1 MKKLFFVFAFLAFA
15 CGSDD
20 DNNNEETSFILVG
33 TWAGYITESED
44 DIGSEFEVELV
55 LNSDSTGTLIVIWE
69 MDTETS
75 SFSWSSTDT
84 QINLNFDSEPDEPE
98 ILYYFVIDQDTM
110 LVSEDE
116 EGDDE
121 FPTMYRQ

>member
-20 DNNNEETSFILVG
+20 DNNNEETSFVLVG

-84 QINLNFDSEPDEPE
+84 QINLNYDSEPDELV
-98 ILYYFVIDQDTM
+98 ILYYSVIDQDTM
-110 LVSEDE
+110 LVG
-116 EGDDE
+116 GDDE
-121 FPTMYRQ
+121 FTTMYRQ

>member
-15 CGSDD
+15 CASDD
-20 DNNNEETSFILVG
+20 DNNNEETSFVLVG

-55 LNSDSTGTLIVIWE
+55 LNSDSTGIVIWE

>member
-33 TWAGYITESED
+33 TWEGTITEPGYDTE
-44 DIGSEFEVELV
+44 GQVELV

>member
-20 DNNNEETSFILVG
+20 DNNNEETSFVLVG
-33 TWAGYITESED
+33 TWEGTITEPGYDTE
-44 DIGSEFEVELV
+44 GQVELV

-84 QINLNFDSEPDEPE
+84 QINLNYDSEPDELV
-98 ILYYFVIDQDTM
+98 ILYYSVIDQDTM
-110 LVSEDE
+110 LVGGDE

-121 FPTMYRQ
+121 FTTMYRQ

>member
-20 DNNNEETSFILVG
+20 DNNNEETSFVLVG
-33 TWAGYITESED
+33 TWEGTITEPGYDTE
-44 DIGSEFEVELV
+44 GQVELV

-75 SFSWSSTDT
+75 TFSWSSTDT
-84 QINLNFDSEPDEPE
+84 QINLNYDSEPDELV
-98 ILYYFVIDQDTM
+98 ILYYSVIDQDTM
-110 LVSEDE
+110 LVGGDE

-121 FPTMYRQ
+121 FTTMYRQ

>member
-20 DNNNEETSFILVG
+20 DNNNEETSFVLVG
-33 TWAGYITESED
+33 TWEGTITEPGYDTE
-44 DIGSEFEVELV
+44 GQVELV
-55 LNSDSTGTLIVIWE
+55 LNSDSTGTLAMTWE

-84 QINLNFDSEPDEPE
+84 QINLNLDSEPDELV
-98 ILYYFVIDQDTM
+98 ILYYSVIDQDTM
-110 LVSEDE
+110 FLGGDE

-121 FPTMYRQ
+121 FTTMYRQ

>member
-20 DNNNEETSFILVG
+20 DNNNEETSFVLVG
-33 TWAGYITESED
+33 TWEGTITEPGYDTE
-44 DIGSEFEVELV
+44 GQVELV

-84 QINLNFDSEPDEPE
+84 QINLNFDSEPDEPG
-98 ILYYFVIDQDTM
+98 ILYYSVIDQDTM
-110 LVSEDE
+110 LVGGDE

-121 FPTMYRQ
+121 FTTMYRQ

>member
-1 MKKLFFVFAFLAFA
+1 M
-15 CGSDD
+15 
-20 DNNNEETSFILVG
+20 
-33 TWAGYITESED
+33 TWEA
-44 DIGSEFEVELV
+44 
-55 LNSDSTGTLIVIWE
+55 
-69 MDTETS
+69 DTETS

>member
-20 DNNNEETSFILVG
+20 DNNNEETSFVLVG
-33 TWAGYITESED
+33 TWEGTITEPGYDSE
-44 DIGSEFEVELV
+44 GQVELV
-55 LNSDSTGTLIVIWE
+55 LNSDSTGTLAMTWE
-69 MDTETS
+69 ADTETS

-84 QINLNFDSEPDEPE
+84 QINLNLDSEPDEPE

>member
-20 DNNNEETSFILVG
+20 DNNNEETSFVLVG
-33 TWAGYITESED
+33 TWEGTITEPGYDSE
-44 DIGSEFEVELV
+44 GQVELV
-55 LNSDSTGTLIVIWE
+55 LNSDSTGTLTMTWE
-69 MDTETS
+69 VDSGTLN
-75 SFSWSSTDT
+75 FSWSSTDT

>member
-20 DNNNEETSFILVG
+20 DNNNEETSFVLVG
-33 TWAGYITESED
+33 TWEGTITEPGYDSE
-44 DIGSEFEVELV
+44 GQVELV
-55 LNSDSTGTLIVIWE
+55 LNSDSTGTLAMTWE
-69 MDTETS
+69 ADTEPS

-84 QINLNFDSEPDEPE
+84 QINLNLDSEPDELV
-98 ILYYFVIDQDTM
+98 ILYYSVIDLDTM
-110 LVSEDE
+110 FLGGDE

-121 FPTMYRQ
+121 FTTMYRQ

>member
-15 CGSDD
+15 CASDD
-20 DNNNEETSFILVG
+20 DNNNEETSFVLVG
-33 TWAGYITESED
+33 TWEGTITEPGYDTE
-44 DIGSEFEVELV
+44 GQVELV

-84 QINLNFDSEPDEPE
+84 QINLNFDSEPDEPGV
-98 ILYYFVIDQDTM
+98 LYYSVIDQDTM
-110 LVSEDE
+110 LVGGDE

-121 FPTMYRQ
+121 FTTMYRQ

>member
-20 DNNNEETSFILVG
+20 DNNNEETSFVLVG
-33 TWAGYITESED
+33 TWAGTITEPGYDTE
-44 DIGSEFEVELV
+44 GQVELV

-98 ILYYFVIDQDTM
+98 ILYYSVIDQDTM
-110 LVSEDE
+110 LVGGDE

-121 FPTMYRQ
+121 FTTMYRQ

>member
-20 DNNNEETSFILVG
+20 DNNNEETSFVLVG
-33 TWAGYITESED
+33 TWEGTITEPGYDSE
-44 DIGSEFEVELV
+44 GQVELV
-55 LNSDSTGTLIVIWE
+55 LNSDSTGTLAMTWE
-69 MDTETS
+69 ADTETS

>member
-20 DNNNEETSFILVG
+20 DNNNEETSFVLVG
-33 TWAGYITESED
+33 TWEGTITEPGYDTE
-44 DIGSEFEVELV
+44 GQVELV
-55 LNSDSTGTLIVIWE
+55 LNSDSTGTLAMTWE
-69 MDTETS
+69 ADTETS

-84 QINLNFDSEPDEPE
+84 RINLNLDSEPDELV
-98 ILYYFVIDQDTM
+98 ILYYSVIDQDTM
-110 LVSEDE
+110 FLGGDE

-121 FPTMYRQ
+121 FTTMYRQ

>member
-20 DNNNEETSFILVG
+20 DNNNEETSFVLVG
-33 TWAGYITESED
+33 TWDGTITEPGYDTE
-44 DIGSEFEVELV
+44 GQVELV

>member
-15 CGSDD
+15 CASDD
-20 DNNNEETSFILVG
+20 DNNNEETSFVLVG
-33 TWAGYITESED
+33 TWAGYINESED

-55 LNSDSTGTLIVIWE
+55 LNSDSTGALAIPPNLLST
-69 MDTETS
+69 
-75 SFSWSSTDT
+75 FSWSSTDT
-84 QINLNFDSEPDEPE
+84 QINLNYDSEPDELV
-98 ILYYFVIDQDTM
+98 ILYYSVIDQDTM

>member
-20 DNNNEETSFILVG
+20 DNNNEETSFVLVG
-33 TWAGYITESED
+33 TWEGTITEPGYDTE
-44 DIGSEFEVELV
+44 GQVELV

-84 QINLNFDSEPDEPE
+84 QINLNYDSEPDELV
-98 ILYYFVIDQDTM
+98 ILYYSVIDQDTM
-110 LVSEDE
+110 LVG
-116 EGDDE
+116 GDDE
-121 FPTMYRQ
+121 FTTMYRQ

>member
-20 DNNNEETSFILVG
+20 DNNNEETSFVLVG
-33 TWAGYITESED
+33 TWEGTITEPGYDSE
-44 DIGSEFEVELV
+44 GQVELV

-75 SFSWSSTDT
+75 TFSWSSTDT
-84 QINLNFDSEPDEPE
+84 QINLNYDSEPDELV
-98 ILYYFVIDQDTM
+98 ILYYSVIDQDTM
-110 LVSEDE
+110 LVGGDE

-121 FPTMYRQ
+121 FTTMYRQ

>member
-15 CGSDD
+15 CASDD

-84 QINLNFDSEPDEPE
+84 QINLNYDSEPDELV
-98 ILYYFVIDQDTM
+98 ILYYSVIDQDTM
-110 LVSEDE
+110 LVGGDE

-121 FPTMYRQ
+121 FTTMYRQ

>member
-20 DNNNEETSFILVG
+20 DNNNEETSFVLVG
-33 TWAGYITESED
+33 TWEGTITEPGYDTE
-44 DIGSEFEVELV
+44 GQVELV
-55 LNSDSTGTLIVIWE
+55 LNADSTGTLIVIWE

>member
-20 DNNNEETSFILVG
+20 DNNNEETSFVLVG
-33 TWAGYITESED
+33 TWEGTITEPGYDSE
-44 DIGSEFEVELV
+44 GQVELV
-55 LNSDSTGTLIVIWE
+55 LNSDSTGTLAMTWE
-69 MDTETS
+69 ADTETS

-84 QINLNFDSEPDEPE
+84 RINLNLDSEPDELV
-98 ILYYFVIDQDTM
+98 ILYYSVIDQDTM
-110 LVSEDE
+110 FLGGDE

>member
-20 DNNNEETSFILVG
+20 DNNNEETSFVLVG
-33 TWAGYITESED
+33 TWEGTITEPGYDSE
-44 DIGSEFEVELV
+44 GQVELV

-84 QINLNFDSEPDEPE
+84 QINLNFDSEPDEPG
-98 ILYYFVIDQDTM
+98 ILYYSVIDQDTM
-110 LVSEDE
+110 LVGGDE

-121 FPTMYRQ
+121 FSTMYRQ

>member
-15 CGSDD
+15 CASDD
-20 DNNNEETSFILVG
+20 DNNNEETSFVLVG
-33 TWAGYITESED
+33 TWEGTITEPGYDTE
-44 DIGSEFEVELV
+44 GQVELV

-84 QINLNFDSEPDEPE
+84 QINLNLDSEPDELV
-98 ILYYFVIDQDTM
+98 ILYYSVIDQDTM
-110 LVSEDE
+110 FLGEDE

-121 FPTMYRQ
+121 FTTMYRQ

>member
-20 DNNNEETSFILVG
+20 DNNNEETSFVLVG
-33 TWAGYITESED
+33 TWEGTITEPGYDTE
-44 DIGSEFEVELV
+44 GQVELV